1 MEYVPVLLCGTFGV
15 RASERRLVL
24 VSYSLCAAYG
34 TFLGE
39 SVRHGVFS
47 MSHGLYY
54 LGDNF
59 ARLAHKDS
67 VAYADILFAD
77 KLLLEEHRPADGGS
91 CQLNRLKDG
100 SGSYGARSANV
111 DLYINKLCFLFF
123 GRIFV
128 SHRPLGE
135 L

>member
-15 RASERRLVL
+15 GAPERRLVL
-24 VSYSLCAAYG
+24 ISYRLCAAYG

-39 SVRHGVFS
+39 SVWHGIFR

-77 KLLLEEHRPADGGS
+77 KLLIVEHRPADGGA
-91 CQLNRLKDG
+91 CQLNRLKNG
-100 SGSYGARSANV
+100 SGGYGTRSADV
-111 DLYINKLCFLFF
+111 YLYVNKLCFLFL

-128 SHRPLGE
+128 SHRPLGK